1 MGISIVKM
9 RVGSG
14 EENGRITSQQQQQ
27 LICALQ
33 EPCSRNIKE
42 NKQSVFLC
50 GCPNWMLVYCYTQAL
65 SHMLLCGIEYI
76 HVHLR
81 PPPPTHEPSA
91 CSVLLG
97 WNSEMMVALPLF
109 YGFSNGSR
117 RELEMRISGSWEIVD
132 VAIKA
137 QNWVVVL
144 RLKSASPTTRRIV
157 TTTTTIRSVHQ
168 CELTG
173 NEEQF
178 RNQQSLFQIGKLT
191 RRTSSRSGER
201 WAGWSSKGADMKWRK
216 SRNDRSMKR
225 WMDFRKRSCMK
236 EQINRN
242 QSCCNGWGGA
252 ELRIERIRFNG
263 F

>member
-1 MGISIVKM
+1 MD
-9 RVGSG
+9 
-14 EENGRITSQQQQQ
+14 
-27 LICALQ
+27 
-33 EPCSRNIKE
+33 
-42 NKQSVFLC
+42 
-50 GCPNWMLVYCYTQAL
+50 LVC
-65 SHMLLCGIEYI
+65 
-76 HVHLR
+76 
-81 PPPPTHEPSA
+81 
-91 CSVLLG
+91 
-97 WNSEMMVALPLF
+97 N
-109 YGFSNGSR
+109 SR

-157 TTTTTIRSVHQ
+157 STTTIRSVHQ

-191 RRTSSRSGER
+191 RRTSCRG
-201 WAGWSSKGADMKWRK
+201 GVGGSSKGAAMKWRK
-216 SRNDRSMKR
+216 SRDEKIDRER
-225 WMDFRKRSCMK
+225 GWMDFRKRSCIK

-242 QSCCNGWGGA
+242 QNRCTGWGWV